1 MASMPMIVPPQQF
14 QQQTTTSD
22 IFLSQTIEPENSLI
36 GNTTTTSSSSFVVP
50 HAMASD
56 QQLPNSSAANNVTLN
71 DNAIHFSST
80 MTEMSANSNSC
91 SIELFDA
98 SPPPPPSAPQQ
109 QQQQLQTP
117 AAASNR
123 DSEQQTATEQE
134 RQQEKSNNNMKQLLQ
149 QQYNQ
154 YYQNYQNHQTLMQNM
169 NAKKKGD
176 NESFNTSKDS
186 TANTSTFNSS
196 ILSGDD
202 VSTIAETAE
211 DYRLSSPPTTSA
223 SAVNVANNVA
233 NVPIAHLMAG
243 KEYPSL
249 QKQPTT
255 AIVQSFTPVYRQTA
269 VQQPQTGNDIYQEY
283 VQNPYNLT
291 LQQTSLAT
299 GHLVT
304 VQQHQ
309 ENLRQLEMQYQQ
321 QQQQLQQP
329 TQAQAMQLQQ
339 QQQIQQAQQQNLNHT
354 APAFNSPA
362 NFFNST
368 VDPNSIPPGSEILF
382 GQP

>member
-14 QQQTTTSD
+14 QQPTTTSD

-36 GNTTTTSSSSFVVP
+36 GNTITNSSSFAVP
-50 HAMASD
+50 HSVTSD
-56 QQLPNSSAANNVTLN
+56 QQLPNSSAANNVPLN

-80 MTEMSANSNSC
+80 MTDITGNSNSC

-98 SPPPPPSAPQQ
+98 SPPPASAPVSQQ
-109 QQQQLQTP
+109 QQQQQSQLP
-117 AAASNR
+117 PAASNR
-123 DSEQQTATEQE
+123 EAEQQTATEHE
-134 RQQEKSNNNMKQLLQ
+134 RQQDKSSNNMKQLLQ

-154 YYQNYQNHQTLMQNM
+154 YYQNYQTHQTLMQNI
-169 NAKKKGD
+169 NVKKVAS

-186 TANTSTFNSS
+186 STNNSTFNSS

-202 VSTIAETAE
+202 VSTIAESAE

-223 SAVNVANNVA
+223 SADNVANNAA
-233 NVPIAHLMAG
+233 NVPIAHLLAG

-291 LQQTSLAT
+291 LQQTALPT

-304 VQQHQ
+304 IQQHQ
-309 ENLRQLEMQYQQ
+309 ENLRQFEMQYQQ
-321 QQQQLQQP
+321 QQMQQSTQLQQ
-329 TQAQAMQLQQ
+329 T
-339 QQQIQQAQQQNLNHT
+339 QQAQQQNLNYT
-354 APAFNSPA
+354 ASAFNSPA